1 MKKIFLLLL
10 LLCILPISVFAKAN
24 TKETVLEAIQS
35 IENVQVE
42 EDLMI
47 TKLTVTDN
55 IISMELL
62 NNNILETKEILYDF
76 NDTTF
81 TFSTGVFTKNYGN
94 NSVEEITNNKP
105 AFYLYSILESMSTS
119 PYEEE
124 HYYNELWI
132 KEKINNLVKKD
143 IKIDDSN
150 WGKTFGLTI
159 EQKSLQ
165 NNIGTYQVSYH
176 YYLDGNDPILLNIE
190 EINPEEGFTN
200 PNTGTFESFVFIALL
215 IVIGLAGLTYWNPKK
230 S

>member
-42 EDLMI
+42 EDLLI

-62 NNNILETKEILYDF
+62 NNNILETKEIPYDF

-81 TFSTGVFTKNYGN
+81 TFSTGIFTKNYNN

-132 KEKINNLVKKD
+132 KEKIKNLVKKD
-143 IKIDDSN
+143 LTIDDSN

-159 EQKSLQ
+159 EQKTLQ

-176 YYLDGNDPILLNIE
+176 YYLDGEDPILLNIE
-190 EINPEEGFTN
+190 EIDPKVGFTN
-200 PNTGTFESFVFIALL
+200 PNTGTFETFVFITLL